1 MEIIPAID
9 FRNGKCVRLYQGDY
23 SAETVYEIAPETL
36 LESWISSGAKWI
48 HIVDLDGAIGQQ
60 SNNLEII
67 ESLKKRY
74 QINMQ
79 FGGGIRSLDR
89 AKRIMNIGIDRIVL
103 GTIAVA
109 SPKIVEEICIQ
120 YSPENII
127 VAIDAKDDKV
137 TVKGWTEKSNH
148 TPLELIKLMQVFD
161 VQRFLYTDVER
172 DGTLTS
178 PNFKSI
184 KELVL
189 SSNSA
194 IQASGG
200 IAKAEQ
206 LIQLKEIGAESAILG
221 KALLD
226 KVLELGA
233 LIKLISQ
240 KPN

>member
-9 FRNGKCVRLYQGDY
+9 FRNGKCVRLYQGNY
-23 SAETVYEIAPETL
+23 SAETVYEITPETL
-36 LESWISSGAKWI
+36 IESWISSGANWI

-74 QINMQ
+74 QINIQ

-89 AKRIMNIGIDRIVL
+89 AKKIIDIGIDRIVL
-103 GTIAVA
+103 GTIAVTN
-109 SPKIVEEICIQ
+109 PKVVEEICIEHT
-120 YSPENII
+120 PENII
-127 VAIDAKDDKV
+127 VAIDAKDHKV

-161 VQRFLYTDVER
+161 VQRFLHTDVER

-184 KELVL
+184 KKLVL

-200 IAKAEQ
+200 IAKSEH

-226 KVLELGA
+226 KVLELDT
-233 LIKLISQ
+233 LIKLVSQ